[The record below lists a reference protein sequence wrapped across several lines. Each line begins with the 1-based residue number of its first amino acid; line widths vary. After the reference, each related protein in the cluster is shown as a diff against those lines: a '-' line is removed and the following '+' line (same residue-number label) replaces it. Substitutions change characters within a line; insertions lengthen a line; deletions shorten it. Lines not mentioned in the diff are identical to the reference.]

1 MLETCD
7 KLLCHVI
14 LSELHAGITCSAT
27 PGLVMAAE
35 LSSTVE
41 PLTHVATLP
50 GHKFMDFLGQFKG
63 REKFTKSDIYTPEP
77 PNTPA
82 PS

>member
-7 KLLCHVI
+7 TVKMMMATCWYVLLCYI
-14 LSELHAGITCSAT
+14 PT